1 MNKLRTP
8 EEARAWLT
16 YQGITITQWAA
27 DHGFSHPLVREI
39 LAGKKKCLRG
49 QSHNI
54 AIALGLKRG
63 IPTTKPARVQREQ
76 AAQGAQ
82 A

>member
-1 MNKLRTP
+1 M
-8 EEARAWLT
+8 
-16 YQGITITQWAA
+16 
-27 DHGFSHPLVREI
+27 REI

-63 IPTTKPARVQREQ
+63 TLTTKPARVQRSQ